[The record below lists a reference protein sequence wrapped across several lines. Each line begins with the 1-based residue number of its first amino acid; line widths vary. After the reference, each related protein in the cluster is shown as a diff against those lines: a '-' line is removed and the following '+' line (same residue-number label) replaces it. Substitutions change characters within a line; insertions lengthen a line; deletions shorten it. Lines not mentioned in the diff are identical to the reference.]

1 MEDPITRDE
10 FNYRFNE
17 LKEDLNKMG
26 NSMREALKDNKQTSL
41 INLKDFKTV
50 DFKEYKD
57 NMRDDFKSV
66 WKAIDG
72 MLIKVGMVV
81 TITSTLVM
89 LAFKIAEKAPN

>member
-1 MEDPITRDE
+1 
-10 FNYRFNE
+10 
-17 LKEDLNKMG
+17 
-26 NSMREALKDNKQTSL
+26 MREALKDNKQTSL